1 MKTSF
6 ARPVWSLLLGLSLL
20 GMQPCSRAVA
30 QPAAEK
36 QPEAEKDEKKDET
49 KKPDEKPADPKPA
62 DPEPKPAEAPAPD
75 SPAGKF
81 LATQKQWASVDK
93 RLAEIAGEYGQ
104 AEEAK
109 RATLKAEY
117 LKLVAESEKLL
128 PELRTTALA
137 AFEAEPNK
145 SADVTR
151 TLIGLVAYEVRRDE
165 NEKALELADKL
176 IAGKCA
182 EPLLYNF
189 AGIAAYRLD
198 DYDAAEK
205 HLSEAK
211 KAGRLDQDGAAYL
224 AELPE
229 QKKAWEAEKAIR
241 AKEAKADDLPR
252 VKMETSKG
260 TIVIELFE
268 NEAPGAVGNFVN
280 LVEKKFYD
288 GLTFH
293 RVLPNFMA
301 QGGDPDGTGSGSPG
315 YNIYC
320 ECEKPGARLHFRG
333 TLSMAHAGK
342 DTGGSQF
349 FLTFRPTTHLNR
361 RHTAFGR
368 VIEGLDVLAK
378 LQRRDPQAPNAPPPD
393 KIVKAEVV
401 RKRDHAYEPNKVK

>member
-6 ARPVWSLLLGLSLL
+6 ARPIWSLLLGLSLL
-20 GMQPCSRAVA
+20 GTQPCCRALA

-36 QPEAEKDEKKDET
+36 QPEAKKDDS
-49 KKPDEKPADPKPA
+49 KKPDEKPADPKPE
-62 DPEPKPAEAPAPD
+62 DPKPAEAPAPD

-81 LATQKQWASVDK
+81 LATQKQWGAVDK
-93 RLAEIAGEYGQ
+93 RLAEIAGEYPL
-104 AEEAK
+104 ADEAK

-117 LKLVAESEKLL
+117 IKLVAESEKLL
-128 PELRTTALA
+128 PELRAAALA

-151 TLIGLVAYEVRRDE
+151 TLIGLVAYDVRRDE
-165 NEKALELADKL
+165 NEKALELATKL
-176 IAGKCA
+176 IDGKCA
-182 EPLLYNF
+182 EPLLFNF
-189 AGIAAYRLD
+189 AGIAAYRND
-198 DYDAAEK
+198 DYETAEK
-205 HLSEAK
+205 HLTQAK
-211 KAGRLDQDGAAYL
+211 KDGRLDPDGTQYL

-260 TIVIELFE
+260 TIMIELFE
-268 NEAPGAVGNFVN
+268 NEAPGAVGNFIN
-280 LVEKKFYD
+280 LVEKKYYD

-301 QGGDPDGTGSGSPG
+301 QGGDPDGNGSGGPG

-320 ECEKPGARLHFRG
+320 ECDKPEARLHFRG

-349 FLTFRPTTHLNR
+349 FLTFRPTTHLNK

-368 VIEGLDVLAK
+368 IIEGVDVLAK
-378 LQRRDPQAPNAPPPD
+378 LQRRDPQAPNPPQPD

-401 RKRDHAYEPNKVK
+401 RKRDHAYEPNKVKAP